1 MNHVRRWLA
10 SVLVLSLPLGTAYAD
25 ASTTALLDEM
35 FQDHA
40 VLQRDRPIPLWGQA
54 QANDEITVELNGAS
68 AKTHADADGR
78 WHLELPAA
86 AAGGPFEITARTSSG
101 LTQTIADVL
110 IGDVWLCSG
119 QSNMEWPIR
128 IAQSANAE
136 IARAPNDDIRLL
148 TIAKDTSPTPLEDF
162 KRPVRWERTTS
173 ESAADFS
180 AVCFF
185 FARELYKHIKVPMG
199 LVHSSWGGSKIE
211 PWMSASA
218 LRAVGGY
225 DEMLEILALR
235 QRDPREAVRLWGQKW
250 EAWWRT
256 RSQERPWSDAKQG
269 EWAKAPAVLSHWEEW
284 DVPALAQFNGMVWF
298 RAEVNLSAQQAQQGA
313 TLLLGRVDDVD
324 MTWINGSVVGS
335 TAGPDTERAY
345 ELPQGTLK
353 KGANTIVVNALDL
366 WGPGGIWGAS
376 ASRALKLQ
384 DGTSIPLDGRWE
396 YRIVPKSFGEP
407 LRAPWDETAG
417 QTIIG
422 NAMIAPLGNYQMRG
436 VLWYQGESN
445 TEEAHRY
452 EALLTHWIED
462 WRGRFGED
470 ATLLIVQLANY
481 GPPPAHPTESGWA
494 EVRDAQRRV
503 VAKDDN
509 AGLAVTIDIGDRFD
523 IHPVNKQQVGY
534 RLARAARHVIY
545 GDSITPSGP
554 VPKRAHR
561 QGDAVLVDFT
571 DIDGALVAYSSDHPI
586 GFELCEAEPKSCS
599 YALATIEGNSVRLTA
614 PNASGATRVRFCWAD
629 SPVCT
634 LYDGASLPA
643 GPFEI
648 AIE

>member
-1 MNHVRRWLA
+1 MNDFRRSL
-10 SVLVLSLPLGTAYAD
+10 VLYLTLSLPIGIAHASASGT
-25 ASTTALLDEM
+25 LLDEM

-40 VLQRDRPIPLWGQA
+40 VLQRDRPIPIWGQA
-54 QANDEITVELNGAS
+54 QANDEITVELNGTS
-68 AKTHADADGR
+68 TKTRADAQGR
-78 WHLELPAA
+78 WRVKLPATP
-86 AAGGPFEITARTSSG
+86 AGGPFEITARATSG
-101 LTQTIADVL
+101 VVQTISDVL
-110 IGDVWLCSG
+110 VGDVWLCSG

-128 IAQSANAE
+128 IAQNAYAE
-136 IARAPNDDIRLL
+136 IPRAPNDEIRLL

-162 KRPVRWERTTS
+162 EQPVRWERTTS
-173 ESAADFS
+173 ESAANFS

-185 FARELYKHIKVPMG
+185 FARELYKHVKVPMG

-211 PWMSASA
+211 PWMSTSA
-218 LRAVGGY
+218 LQAVGGY
-225 DEMLEILALR
+225 EDMLEILALSQEDSR
-235 QRDPREAVRLWGQKW
+235 AATKRWGQKW
-250 EAWWRT
+250 EAWWRS
-256 RSQERPWSDAKQG
+256 RAKEQPWSDAKQG
-269 EWAKAPAVLSHWEEW
+269 EWTKAPAELSHWEEW
-284 DVPALAQFNGMVWF
+284 NVPALAQFNGMVWL
-298 RAEVNLSAQQAQQGA
+298 RADVDLSAKQVQQGA
-313 TLLLGRVDDVD
+313 TLALGRVDDVD
-324 MTWINGSVVGS
+324 ITWVNGHVVGS

-345 ELPQGTLK
+345 ELPQGTLR
-353 KGANTIVVNALDL
+353 KGTNTIVVNALDL

-376 ASRALKLQ
+376 ASRSLKFQ

-407 LRAPWDETAG
+407 PRAPWDTTAG
-417 QTIIG
+417 LTVIG

-445 TEEAHRY
+445 TEESHRY
-452 EALLTHWIED
+452 DALLTHWIED
-462 WRGRFGED
+462 WRGRFGEH
-470 ATLLIVQLANY
+470 AAMLIVQLANF

-494 EVRDAQRRV
+494 ELREAQRRV
-503 VAKDDN
+503 VAKDKN

-554 VPKRAHR
+554 VPTRAHR
-561 QGDAVLVDFT
+561 QDDAVLVDFT
-571 DIDGALVAYSSDHPI
+571 DIDGALVAYSNDHPI
-586 GFELCEAEPKSCS
+586 GFELCAAAANSCR
-599 YALATIEGNSVRLTA
+599 YALATIEGNGVRLTA
-614 PNASGATRVRFCWAD
+614 PNADDATRVRFCWAD